1 MEKMRRVDFFS
12 ASSSKRRK
20 KKVVSANERL
30 YKAASLIKERKE
42 KLIQQSEIEVEK
54 NLRAN
59 KFTMPEGSKKLLT
72 RYRVGG
78 TDSLSIGDRL
88 HGEGLKEKDK
98 KLKLA
103 EAAKNEKEKAENVQI
118 ADRDRHVNTWSCYK
132 CGTYYTF
139 SSIQLKAFDF
149 KKICNNCGIDQSS
162 QKPFKP
168 KNVASNSVSNDKKGS
183 FVMIKSDKKVDS
195 KTSGSIHDHLHA
207 QKQVQEKKRIQL
219 ICKYLDE
226 EQKVY
231 PFKPTI
237 PSSSEAIVEKLMSS
251 DAKLIPG
258 PEKTEYLSEAEAWY
272 GSLANGRAGDRLST
286 SPHKKSSSFESC
298 QDEAVPFGEYFRM
311 PASDRLFVH
320 GHKNRVERRSQS
332 SGGDPITYSVSENE
346 ELMQQQR
353 ANSALSKKEFV
364 NRLVY
369 EYNDRKA
376 KLDKLTQKYKP
387 TFKPQVHGFSSHLE
401 REVHSHDEFIVDLL
415 RRGNEMKEKRH
426 DRHLKAMKVE
436 APIESI
442 IPKALPESE
451 RILQESNLKVIEEL
465 FTVLVNKEGTHSVVK
480 SPDRQARFAGIKVN
494 LDSLVLDGM
503 VIEVQE
509 LLMAAKENHRASLK
523 ENGQTPNDMRV
534 SFNDFSRLIFAT
546 LQKKKGI
553 GKAYI
558 CAPKKKPDVTMKM
571 MLEDE
576 KELTFTPQLCIPAS
590 VLEGRYFTFFPFF
603 NHDFITHLIFS
614 HVH

>member
-12 ASSSKRRK
+12 ASSSNRRK
-20 KKVVSANERL
+20 KRVVSANERL
-30 YKAASLIKERKE
+30 YKAAFVMKERRE
-42 KLIQQSEIEVEK
+42 KLIQQSEKEVEK
-54 NLRAN
+54 NLRAS

-72 RYRVGG
+72 RYRAGG
-78 TDSLSIGDRL
+78 SDSMSIGDRL

-103 EAAKNEKEKAENVQI
+103 EAAKSEKEKAETAQI
-118 ADRDRHVNTWSCYK
+118 ADRDRHVNTWSCFK
-132 CGTYYTF
+132 CGIYYTF
-139 SSIQLKAFDF
+139 SSVQLKAFDF
-149 KKICNNCGIDQSS
+149 KKICNNCGVDQSS
-162 QKPFKP
+162 QKPFNP
-168 KNVASNSVSNDKKGS
+168 KSVALYSASNDKKGS
-183 FVMIKSDKKVDS
+183 SVLVKSNKKAEYN
-195 KTSGSIHDHLHA
+195 TSSSIHDHLHA
-207 QKQVQEKKRIQL
+207 QKQVQEKKRVQL

-251 DAKLIPG
+251 NAKLIPG

-311 PASDRLFVH
+311 SASDRLFVH

-332 SGGDPITYSVSENE
+332 SSGDPTSNFVPESED
-346 ELMQQQR
+346 LIQHR
-353 ANSALSKKEFV
+353 ASSALSKKEFV

-376 KLDKLTQKYKP
+376 KLDELTLKYQP

-401 REVHSHDEFIVDLL
+401 REVHSHSEFVVDLL

-426 DRHLKAMKVE
+426 DRHLKAIKVE
-436 APIESI
+436 APKAST
-442 IPKALPESE
+442 IPKALPKSE
-451 RILQESNLKVIEEL
+451 LILQESNLKLIEEL
-465 FTVLVNKEGTHSVVK
+465 FTVLVNKEGTHSMVK
-480 SPDRQARFAGIKVN
+480 SPDRQTRFAGINVD
-494 LDSLVLDGM
+494 LDNIVVDGM

-509 LLMAAKENHRASLK
+509 LLITAKENHRASLK
-523 ENGQTPNDMRV
+523 ENGQTPNNMRV
-534 SFNDFSRLIFAT
+534 SFNEFSRLILAS

-558 CAPKKKPDVTMKM
+558 CAPKKKPDMTIKM
-571 MLEDE
+571 MLEEE
-576 KELTFTPQLCIPAS
+576 KELTFTPQLCIPAT
-590 VLEGRYFTFFPFF
+590 VLEGR
-603 NHDFITHLIFS
+603 
-614 HVH
+614 